1 MQGRAEGLL
10 FSLVAHHLRK
20 LFIKFEQG
28 GDMQVREI
36 MTRDVEIVD
45 SNAVLK
51 EAAGKMKKLDVG
63 LMPVCDGEKLTGILT
78 DRDITIRATA
88 EGRNPSRTKVSQ
100 IMSTDV
106 AYCFEDQEVEEAVSL
121 MEAKQIRRL
130 PILSRDK
137 RLVGVVSLGDIAVHT
152 GDRNLAGETLQE
164 VSEPATPNR

>member
-1 MQGRAEGLL
+1 
-10 FSLVAHHLRK
+10 
-20 LFIKFEQG
+20 
-28 GDMQVREI
+28 MQVREI

-63 LMPVCDGEKLTGILT
+63 VMPVCDGEKLTGILT

-164 VSEPATPNR
+164 VSEPATPNK